1 MGCPG
6 DESPRHFNTPER
18 PDAQILELPATI
30 RDKITHG
37 SDKRDALQMLRPVN
51 TMMLLLAL
59 FCTQSILAAELQ
71 PYEAVYKTSAKGFNV
86 HVKRRLE
93 VHGARITISNSAKR
107 FFFGMR
113 ESSVLLLHDDG
124 RLSPVTHE
132 HKRRGVSRKHDKE
145 LVFDWQENTVH
156 DLLKPD
162 RAPLAVENPT
172 YDKLSYQTRMRLDL
186 IRDPDMTYCEYSV
199 TNGIRNRVYSFER
212 IGEEILKTPL
222 GKLRTIKFKR
232 EGGDDDRQVSV
243 WVAPDWGYLLVR
255 IDQTKKR
262 GGKTERLILK
272 SAIIAGKKVVGL

>member
-1 MGCPG
+1 
-6 DESPRHFNTPER
+6 
-18 PDAQILELPATI
+18 
-30 RDKITHG
+30 
-37 SDKRDALQMLRPVN
+37 MLRPVN

-86 HVKRRLE
+86 NVKRRLE

-113 ESSVLLLHDDG
+113 ESSVLLLREDG
-124 RLSPVTHE
+124 QLSPVTHE

-145 LVFDWQENTVH
+145 LVFDWQENTVR
-156 DLLKPD
+156 DLLKPE

-186 IRDPDMTYCEYSV
+186 IRDPDMQYCEYSV
-199 TNGIRNRVYSFER
+199 TNGIRNRIYSFER
-212 IGEEILKTPL
+212 MGEEILKTSL
-222 GKLRTIKFKR
+222 GNLRTIKFKR

-255 IDQTKKR
+255 IDQTKER

-272 SAIIAGKKVVGL
+272 SAILAGKKVVGL